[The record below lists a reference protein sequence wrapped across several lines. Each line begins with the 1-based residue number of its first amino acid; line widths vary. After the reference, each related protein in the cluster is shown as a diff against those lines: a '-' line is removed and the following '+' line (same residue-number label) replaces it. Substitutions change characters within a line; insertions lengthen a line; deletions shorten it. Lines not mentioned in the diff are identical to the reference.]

1 VVTNMG
7 TTDIDQRLEEQM
19 IDGVL
24 YAFQEQ
30 QSEDTKVML
39 DGVAAVVNSFR
50 ERIKPYLPQIC
61 GTLKWRLNNKSAK
74 VRQQAADL
82 IGRIAAV
89 MKRCGEEQLLN
100 HLGVVLYEYLG
111 EEYPEVLGSILGG
124 LKGIINVVGMVRVC
138 VRARACACS
147 CVCARA
153 RARAYMRVHICVCI
167 YACAY
172 MRVHICVCIYAC
184 A

>member
-1 VVTNMG
+1 MESIEKVVTNLG

-19 IDGVL
+19 VDGIL

-50 ERIKPYLPQIC
+50 ERVKPYLPQIC

-89 MKRCGEEQLLN
+89 MKRCGEEQ
-100 HLGVVLYEYLG
+100 VLR
-111 EEYPEVLGSILGG
+111 VLILQ
-124 LKGIINVVGMVRVC
+124 LWSFLTWLF
-138 VRARACACS
+138 S
-147 CVCARA
+147 C
-153 RARAYMRVHICVCI
+153 
-167 YACAY
+167 
-172 MRVHICVCIYAC
+172 
-184 A
+184 